1 LNNIKTRRG
10 FTLRKII
17 KPVSFFLVFSF
28 LLLDFSVQA
37 AKAQMIDTNTVLS
50 VNTSESNRAQVNA
63 FLQREDVQA
72 AMQQQGVD
80 AVEAQKRVAS
90 LSDAELARISQA
102 MEQLPAGGSAVGAI
116 VGAALFIFVVLLI
129 TDLLG
134 LTNVFS
140 FVNGRR

>member
-1 LNNIKTRRG
+1 MLH
-10 FTLRKII
+10 KII

-28 LLLDFSVQA
+28 LLLDFSVHT
-37 AKAQMIDTNTVLS
+37 AKAQMIDTSTVLS
-50 VNTSESNRAQVNA
+50 VNTSENNRAQVSA

-80 AVEAQKRVAS
+80 VVEAQKRVAS
-90 LSDAELARISQA
+90 LSDAERAKVSQA
-102 MEQLPAGGSAVGAI
+102 MEQLPAGGDAVGAI
-116 VGAALFIFVVLLI
+116 IGAALFVFIVLLI

-140 FVNGRR
+140 FVNGPR

>member
-1 LNNIKTRRG
+1 M
-10 FTLRKII
+10 LRKII